1 MLESSIKPSI
11 IGSSV
16 VSVVF
21 QLPGVIAIDT
31 PNTCKVLIK
40 VDEPGWLVVI
50 VIGSKK
56 SKSRAAIMPAL

>member
-21 QLPGVIAIDT
+21 QLLGVIAIAT
-31 PNTCKVLIK
+31 PNTCKVLVK

-56 SKSRAAIMPAL
+56 SRSRAAIMPAL